1 VSLIYGQDERVSRW
15 VAAQSGEPAPPVVS
29 AIGWERNA
37 QLVAGIYFDVMSSNN
52 VFAHIASTG
61 HLIPVELL
69 AAAMAYAFRQL
80 EVDRVTFMVEDD
92 NVRCLRFI
100 ESMGAVPEGRLQRA
114 RKGGDILL
122 YVLWKDNRFWTRL
135 CDTGR
140 S

>member
-1 VSLIYGQDERVSRW
+1 VGLVYGQDERVSRW
-15 VAAQSGEPAPPVVS
+15 VAAQSGGLPPPVVS
-29 AIGWERNA
+29 AIGWERGSELA
-37 QLVAGIYFDVMSSNN
+37 AGIYFDVMSSNN

-61 HLIPVELL
+61 NVIPVELL

-80 EVDRVTFMVEDD
+80 EVERVTFMVDDD
-92 NVRCLRFI
+92 NERCLSFI
-100 ESMGAVPEGRLQRA
+100 ESMGAVPESRMRRA

-122 YVLWKDNRFWTRL
+122 YVLWNDNRFWRKL